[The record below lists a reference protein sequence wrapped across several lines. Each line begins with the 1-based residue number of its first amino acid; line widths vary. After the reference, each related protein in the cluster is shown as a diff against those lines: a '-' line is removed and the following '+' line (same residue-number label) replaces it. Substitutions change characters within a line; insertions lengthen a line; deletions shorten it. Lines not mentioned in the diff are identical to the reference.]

1 MIQAY
6 LIFIYFERS
15 VFLKAE
21 KFLFSCFPN
30 QLVEKFVTQGFK
42 AKAGFSTCWT
52 VETTCCLTLSGF
64 QNYLEKLCLF
74 CLCFQIE
81 TIGYFNK
88 TTGCFYGNLNR
99 EIISIDCFGK
109 WPVVFITEFYYM
121 F

>member
-42 AKAGFSTCWT
+42 AKAGFSTC
-52 VETTCCLTLSGF
+52 
-64 QNYLEKLCLF
+64 
-74 CLCFQIE
+74 
-81 TIGYFNK
+81 
-88 TTGCFYGNLNR
+88 
-99 EIISIDCFGK
+99 
-109 WPVVFITEFYYM
+109 
-121 F
+121 